1 MSSRKSKLIEYIDFQ
16 NHRGIEIGPLVSPL
30 LRKEEVDVSYLDHCS
45 TEDLKKKYAKD
56 PNVDTAK
63 IMDIDYTWNPKTIA
77 ELAQAEKKFDF
88 IIASHVVEH
97 VPNLIAWF
105 ETLYSFLNEDGII
118 SLAAPDRRYTFDH
131 YRQET
136 KTSELVAAY
145 IEGRTKP
152 SALQIYDHFSN
163 TTKIEIKQAWK
174 NTLPDELETNNSDR
188 FIKAYRA
195 ALKSRDNK
203 DHYIDSHCTV
213 FTDESFIRMVKELV
227 HLDLFHFKILAFHRA
242 EPFAHEFQVIFKKV
256 DKANP
261 NYKQDIFDSLPN
273 FGKSEGLKPGI
284 SAYLKD
290 FARSIKRTIS

>member
-1 MSSRKSKLIEYIDFQ
+1 MASRKSKLFQYIDFQ
-16 NHRGIEIGPLVSPL
+16 NHRGLEIGPLFSPL
-30 LRKEEVDVSYLDHCS
+30 LRKKDADVSYMDHCS
-45 TEDLKKKYAKD
+45 TEDLKNKYSKD
-56 PNVDTAK
+56 PNVDTSK
-63 IMDIDYTWNPKTIA
+63 IMDIDYVWNPETIA
-77 ELAQAEKKFDF
+77 QLARAEQKFDF

-136 KTSELVAAY
+136 KTSELVASY

-152 SALQIYDHFSN
+152 SALQIYDHFAN
-163 TTKIEIKQAWK
+163 TIPVEIKDAWQ
-174 NTLPDELETNNSDR
+174 NTLPKERETGDGDH

-195 ALKSRDNK
+195 ALKSRDNL
-203 DHYIDSHCTV
+203 DHYIDAHCSV
-213 FTDESFIRMVKELV
+213 FTDESFIRIIKELV
-227 HLDLFHFKILAFHRA
+227 YLDLFHFKIIAFYRA
-242 EPFAHEFQVIFKKV
+242 EPFEHEFQVIFRKV

-261 NYKQDIFDSLPN
+261 NYKQEIFDSLPD
-273 FGKSEGLKPGI
+273 FEKSAPIKPSI

-290 FARSIKRTIS
+290 FARSIKRRIS